1 MPWTQAPV
9 RVLLPTLYFLTLDLF
24 KCDELC
30 TLLCYLDA
38 LQDVSIIALLLVVQE
53 AVKRR
58 LASLTKWPISYII
71 YIIIFYI

>member
-53 AVKRR
+53 AVKMVSIHIVRGA
-58 LASLTKWPISYII
+58 LKKIMQL
-71 YIIIFYI
+71 